1 MSIEKRFET
10 DRSEASFSIHL
21 YTGFGPRDR
30 TEVEKE
36 YGRTVYGPDAA
47 EFSIEIAKGLIN
59 KAVST
64 TLVKTNTQ
72 TYRERSRS
80 ALQRRSPNRSLLRS
94 MSMVYGTIP

>member
-1 MSIEKRFET
+1 MSDT
-10 DRSEASFSIHL
+10 NPSIHL

-59 KAVST
+59 KAVSIT
-64 TLVKTNTQ
+64 HIKPST
-72 TYRERSRS
+72 
-80 ALQRRSPNRSLLRS
+80 
-94 MSMVYGTIP
+94 

>member
-1 MSIEKRFET
+1 MSIGKFFAA
-10 DRSEASFSIHL
+10 DGPEAGFSIHL

-64 TLVKTNTQ
+64 ALVKTNTQ
-72 TYRERSRS
+72 TYREHLRS

-94 MSMVYGTIP
+94 MNMVYGTIP